1 MKHLLCP
8 LLLALTTHAAD
19 MQLNLLIEPG
29 AFRPGHFSTPAPSE
43 AARTTAH
50 SHTEQIQR
58 SISMGLAS
66 HTERL
71 AAEQA
76 ALYADMRLSKGKHST
91 ELLRKLADK
100 SRELQDLLALQ
111 TKEGAAPARHSL
123 AAQVKAAYYTDA
135 LQQDTASAKELQQAA
150 EAYRQEVEKCY
161 NSGLTDRTELLLA
174 EITVQE
180 ATLLN
185 SKGANAATTQQ
196 KYDELAELLHARAR
210 TGMAP
215 TAPAEQAAEASRLF
229 AREWARYRLLKATQN
244 ASRTPISRKERLR

>member
-50 SHTEQIQR
+50 SHAEQIQR
-58 SISMGLAS
+58 SISMGLSS

-76 ALYADMRLSKGKHST
+76 ALYADMRLIKGKHST

-123 AAQVKAAYYTDA
+123 AA
-135 LQQDTASAKELQQAA
+135 QDTASAKELQQAA

-196 KYDELAELLHARAR
+196 KYDELAELLNARAR

-215 TAPAEQAAEASRLF
+215 TAPAEQAAEAARLF

-244 ASRTPISRKERLR
+244 ISRTPISRKERN